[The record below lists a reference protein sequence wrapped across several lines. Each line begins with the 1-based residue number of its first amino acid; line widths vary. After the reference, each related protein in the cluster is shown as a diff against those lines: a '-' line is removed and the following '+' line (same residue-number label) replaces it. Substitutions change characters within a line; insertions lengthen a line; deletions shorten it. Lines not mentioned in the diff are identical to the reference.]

1 MKGTLF
7 ISRNDQL
14 KNEEEGEHEN
24 DSPSILRNLA
34 IEPDYVQ
41 EGDQVEIRESESEQ
55 NSSQVGVFI
64 EDYEDAM

>member
-41 EGDQVEIRESESEQ
+41 EGDQVEIHESGSEQ
-55 NSSQVGVFI
+55 NSSQIGVFI